1 MIAWNR
7 EYVISW
13 EKQEKKSIV
22 LPKLHTYILAAL
34 LMTPSLQIKS
44 EDWSISQ
51 QQNTIESYQD
61 KEPSA
66 ENLESM
72 ISYETIFKDGIREAL
87 KWLNNIH
94 QIPVWGK
101 HIKYYWDQ
109 GNNKNKQLK
118 EESINTLNLP
128 DKFDIS
134 PRNITTPVPSMIF
147 SLGNRKFSISPLI
160 GKINAIYLTPE
171 SLVIETTL
179 LDIIYKKQDKLP
191 DLMFRLRMTP
201 VGKWEKP
208 WFRWTTVVEL

>member
-22 LPKLHTYILAAL
+22 LPKLHTYILAVL

-44 EDWSISQ
+44 EDWGISQ

-61 KEPSA
+61 KELST
-66 ENLESM
+66 ESLETM
-72 ISYETIFKDGIREAL
+72 VSYEDIFKDGIRRAL
-87 KWLNNIH
+87 HGVNDIH

-101 HIKYYWDQ
+101 HIDYYRDGWTT
-109 GNNKNKQLK
+109 KWKK
-118 EESINTLNLP
+118 IKKESIQNLRLP
-128 DKFDIS
+128 ETFDISPRDITKPISSMVFHLGNRKFDIS
-134 PRNITTPVPSMIF
+134 PI
-147 SLGNRKFSISPLI
+147 I

-201 VGKWEKP
+201 TSKWEKK
-208 WFRWTTVVEL
+208 WFKGTTVVEL